1 MIKKIQT
8 VQLRPGMFVHDF
20 NCEWLENPFFASQ
33 ILIKDDRMAVKVRKA
48 GIREIY
54 IDTDK
59 GIDSSGGEPEAK
71 VRHEID
77 KVIEKISEDAHEDV
91 SLPMAEELHAAK
103 KVHTAA
109 KKIVTSVMHDVRM
122 GKQVELEA
130 VNGVVEKMVE
140 SIFRNKGAL
149 TSLSRLK
156 SKDEYTFFHSVN
168 VCVLMVAFAKGLGM
182 PRAVINRAGVGAL
195 LHDVGKM
202 AVPNGILNKEGRLTD
217 EEFALMRDHVVQSR
231 IILERT
237 PGITEESMAVAAEHH
252 ERFDGSG
259 YPYKLKGDEISELG
273 RMSAIVDVYDAITSD
288 RCYHK
293 GYNTTEALRKIYE
306 WSKYHFDPKMVE
318 LFIKVVGIYPVGTV
332 VRLESGLVG
341 VVTEPGKENLIF
353 PTIKVFYDKKT
364 QKYMEPREI
373 DLSIPDNSPHRV
385 AGPESAQNYKINPL
399 QLAGLI

>member
-8 VQLRPGMFVHDF
+8 AQLRPGMFVHDF

-33 ILIKDDRMAVKVRKA
+33 LLIKDDRMAVKVRKA

-59 GIDSSGGEPEAK
+59 GIDSSGGEPEAS
-71 VRHEID
+71 VRREID
-77 KVIEKISEDAHEDV
+77 KVIEKISEDVHEDV

-130 VNGVVEKMVE
+130 VNGVVEKMVD

-202 AVPNGILNKEGRLTD
+202 TVPNGILNKEGRLTD